1 MPVQRDGLRWRA
13 HRRRLHN
20 LAQTVANHGAAMA
33 PADAT
38 APADVVAVATHL
50 VRLERD
56 GVTIVDDVFSAAQ
69 ISAFSAKL
77 AAAWGEVQAALPTQN
92 WRTMRYKPSYV
103 EAPSFAVGKALYE
116 GHQSTEY
123 RGTEVINMGRGRY
136 DLFGGLLR
144 GGSLESA
151 TKAPV
156 LTAIADVALHC
167 DTYSAVEC
175 PGALPTFLPY
185 PPATRGSANEVQ
197 AEEAVEDK
205 ADRGGLWH
213 RDAYPLFEDEALDI
227 SLPRFYISCLA
238 VSGIRGASDPWNLHR
253 LPFAFRT

>member
-1 MPVQRDGLRWRA
+1 
-13 HRRRLHN
+13 
-20 LAQTVANHGAAMA
+20 MA

-38 APADVVAVATHL
+38 APADAVAVATHL

-56 GVTIVDDVFSAAQ
+56 GVTIVHDVFSAAQ

-77 AAAWGEVQAALPTQN
+77 AAAWGEVQAALPTLK

-103 EAPSFAVGKALYE
+103 EAPSFAFGKALYE
-116 GHQSTEY
+116 GHQPTEY

-167 DTYSAVEC
+167 DTYSA
-175 PGALPTFLPY
+175 
-185 PPATRGSANEVQ
+185 ATRAKMKYSSPP
-197 AEEAVEDK
+197 
-205 ADRGGLWH
+205 
-213 RDAYPLFEDEALDI
+213 PLL
-227 SLPRFYISCLA
+227 
-238 VSGIRGASDPWNLHR
+238 
-253 LPFAFRT
+253 